1 MNKTVTRFLSS
12 GGSAAAVIRGAA
24 ASVIALV
31 ATSAAARTVSVA
43 SVGETAAQLAFAA
56 DDGKAYRLA
65 VCYGDEDGGATTNA
79 WDSFELLSTVG
90 AAETSRTVALPT
102 GWGST
107 VTHLRYFLLSRPYAA
122 DLEFIGTGN
131 KKTPAG
137 VFFDSGVKAKDGTMM
152 VAELMVY
159 SDSGVKEFCGAQ
171 NGSDVFRLYG
181 VDGKTQRL
189 GYCGS
194 GASINGASYPI
205 DKTSRFEIT
214 TKLAAGSQSI
224 SCRKSTNNGST
235 WSNYGS
241 KTDTQAGPVDWD
253 LNLYILAINHDGTA
267 KAEAAMKL
275 YTLALY
281 SNGNYTAPVRDFIP
295 VQDESG
301 VACLYDKVTGGLF
314 YNQGADTPAKGAATP
329 KAYAVASSSATVSAS
344 SRSVT
349 VVSTD
354 GGYAALAFGD
364 TDGKACQLAVCYGDE
379 DGGVTTNTWDNYEV
393 IGAVGDTETSRA
405 VALPTGWG
413 STVTHLRYFLLSR
426 PYAADL
432 EFIGTGN
439 KKTPAGVFFDSGVKA
454 KDGTMMV
461 AELMVYSDSG
471 VKEFCGAQNGSDV
484 FRLYGVDGKTQRLGY
499 CGSGASINGA
509 SYPIDKTSRFEI
521 TTKLAAGSQSISC
534 RKSTNNGSTWSN
546 YGSKTDTQAGP
557 VDWDLNLYILAINH
571 DGTAKAEAAMKLYT
585 LALYSNGNYTAP
597 VRDFIPV
604 QDESGVACLYDKVT
618 GGLFYNQGADTPA
631 KGAATPKAYAV
642 ASSSAT
648 VAASLPPVAR
658 YAYLQ
663 ADGADDYIDLGV
675 VARDGTKMVA
685 EMEWISTDSGVHV
698 FCGAATNAS
707 TGRFWLYARNSAT
720 QHLGYCGSGATINGS
735 SYPVATG
742 VKYRITTTLDA
753 GAQSVVCERSV
764 DGAWTPHGSRSDST
778 AGPFI
783 STLPLY
789 LFADNVNG
797 TAEAFAAA
805 RVYSLK
811 LWQKDG
817 SGDYRLVRHLV
828 PAKTAYGE
836 AALWDRISETWFHN
850 AGSGALSHGAESAW
864 WDGFMIN
871 FW

>member
-1 MNKTVTRFLSS
+1 MNKLVTRHMSLVTAAFV
-12 GGSAAAVIRGAA
+12 SAAA
-24 ASVIALV
+24 

-56 DDGKAYRLA
+56 ADGKAYRLA

-79 WDSFELLSTVG
+79 WDSFELLGTVG
-90 AAETSRTVALPT
+90 AAETGATVALPT
-102 GWGST
+102 GWGSS

-131 KKTPAG
+131 KNTPAG
-137 VFFDSGVKAKDGTMM
+137 VFFDSGVKAKDGTKM
-152 VAELMVY
+152 VAELMIY
-159 SDSGVKEFCGAQ
+159 SDSGNKEFCGAQ

-181 VDGKTQRL
+181 VNGKTQRL

-194 GASINGASYPI
+194 GASINGTSYPI

-214 TKLAAGSQSI
+214 TTLTAGSQSI

-235 WSNYGS
+235 WSSYGS
-241 KTDTQAGPVDWD
+241 RTDTQAGPVDWN

-267 KAEAAMKL
+267 EAEAAMKL

-281 SNGNYTAPVRDFIP
+281 SNGDYTAPVRDFIP

-314 YNQGADTPAKGAATP
+314 YNQGANTPAKGAATP
-329 KAYAVASSSATVSAS
+329 KAYAVASSSATI
-344 SRSVT
+344 
-349 VVSTD
+349 
-354 GGYAALAFGD
+354 AAL
-364 TDGKACQLAVCYGDE
+364 
-379 DGGVTTNTWDNYEV
+379 
-393 IGAVGDTETSRA
+393 
-405 VALPTGWG
+405 
-413 STVTHLRYFLLSR
+413 
-426 PYAADL
+426 
-432 EFIGTGN
+432 
-439 KKTPAGVFFDSGVKA
+439 
-454 KDGTMMV
+454 
-461 AELMVYSDSG
+461 
-471 VKEFCGAQNGSDV
+471 
-484 FRLYGVDGKTQRLGY
+484 
-499 CGSGASINGA
+499 
-509 SYPIDKTSRFEI
+509 
-521 TTKLAAGSQSISC
+521 
-534 RKSTNNGSTWSN
+534 
-546 YGSKTDTQAGP
+546 
-557 VDWDLNLYILAINH
+557 
-571 DGTAKAEAAMKLYT
+571 
-585 LALYSNGNYTAP
+585 
-597 VRDFIPV
+597 
-604 QDESGVACLYDKVT
+604 
-618 GGLFYNQGADTPA
+618 
-631 KGAATPKAYAV
+631 
-642 ASSSAT
+642 
-648 VAASLPPVAR
+648 LPPAAR
-658 YAYLQ
+658 FAYLQ

-685 EMEWISTDSGVHV
+685 EMEWTSTASGEPV

-707 TGRFWLYARNSAT
+707 NGRFWLYGRNSAT
-720 QHLGYCGSGATINGS
+720 QRLGYLASGATINGS

-753 GAQSVVCERSV
+753 GAQSVICERSV
-764 DGAWTPHGSRSDST
+764 DGAWTSYGSRSDSNG
-778 AGPFI
+778 GPFS

-817 SGDYRLVRHLV
+817 NGDYRLVRHLV
-828 PAKTAYGE
+828 PAKTADGA
-836 AALWDRISETWFHN
+836 AALWDRVSETWFHN

>member
-79 WDSFELLSTVG
+79 WDSFELLGTVG

-137 VFFDSGVKAKDGTMM
+137 VFFDSGVKAKDGTKM

-181 VDGKTQRL
+181 VNGTTQRL

-194 GASINGASYPI
+194 GASINGASNPI

-214 TKLAAGSQSI
+214 TTLTAGSQSI

-314 YNQGADTPAKGAATP
+314 YNQGANTPAKGAATP
-329 KAYAVASSSATVSAS
+329 KAYAVASSSATVSA
-344 SRSVT
+344 
-349 VVSTD
+349 
-354 GGYAALAFGD
+354 
-364 TDGKACQLAVCYGDE
+364 
-379 DGGVTTNTWDNYEV
+379 
-393 IGAVGDTETSRA
+393 
-405 VALPTGWG
+405 P
-413 STVTHLRYFLLSR
+413 
-426 PYAADL
+426 
-432 EFIGTGN
+432 
-439 KKTPAGVFFDSGVKA
+439 
-454 KDGTMMV
+454 
-461 AELMVYSDSG
+461 
-471 VKEFCGAQNGSDV
+471 
-484 FRLYGVDGKTQRLGY
+484 
-499 CGSGASINGA
+499 
-509 SYPIDKTSRFEI
+509 
-521 TTKLAAGSQSISC
+521 
-534 RKSTNNGSTWSN
+534 
-546 YGSKTDTQAGP
+546 
-557 VDWDLNLYILAINH
+557 
-571 DGTAKAEAAMKLYT
+571 
-585 LALYSNGNYTAP
+585 
-597 VRDFIPV
+597 
-604 QDESGVACLYDKVT
+604 
-618 GGLFYNQGADTPA
+618 
-631 KGAATPKAYAV
+631 
-642 ASSSAT
+642 
-648 VAASLPPVAR
+648 LPPVAR

-663 ADGADDYIDLGV
+663 ADGADDYINLGV
-675 VARDGTKMVA
+675 IAKDGTKMVA
-685 EMEWISTDSGVHV
+685 EMEWTSTASGTPV
-698 FCGAATNAS
+698 FCGAAANAS
-707 TGRFWLYARNSAT
+707 TGRFWLYGRNSAT
-720 QHLGYCGSGATINGS
+720 QRLGYLASGATINGS

-778 AGPFI
+778 AGPFS

-817 SGDYRLVRHLV
+817 NGDYRLVRHLV
-828 PAKTAYGE
+828 PAKTADGA
-836 AALWDRISETWFHN
+836 AALWDRVSETWFHN

>member
-12 GGSAAAVIRGAA
+12 GGSVAAVIRGAA

-56 DDGKAYRLA
+56 ADGKAYRLA

-79 WDSFELLSTVG
+79 WDSFELLGTVG
-90 AAETSRTVALPT
+90 AA
-102 GWGST
+102 
-107 VTHLRYFLLSRPYAA
+107 
-122 DLEFIGTGN
+122 
-131 KKTPAG
+131 
-137 VFFDSGVKAKDGTMM
+137 
-152 VAELMVY
+152 
-159 SDSGVKEFCGAQ
+159 
-171 NGSDVFRLYG
+171 
-181 VDGKTQRL
+181 
-189 GYCGS
+189 
-194 GASINGASYPI
+194 
-205 DKTSRFEIT
+205 
-214 TKLAAGSQSI
+214 
-224 SCRKSTNNGST
+224 
-235 WSNYGS
+235 
-241 KTDTQAGPVDWD
+241 
-253 LNLYILAINHDGTA
+253 
-267 KAEAAMKL
+267 
-275 YTLALY
+275 
-281 SNGNYTAPVRDFIP
+281 
-295 VQDESG
+295 
-301 VACLYDKVTGGLF
+301 
-314 YNQGADTPAKGAATP
+314 
-329 KAYAVASSSATVSAS
+329 
-344 SRSVT
+344 
-349 VVSTD
+349 
-354 GGYAALAFGD
+354 
-364 TDGKACQLAVCYGDE
+364 
-379 DGGVTTNTWDNYEV
+379 
-393 IGAVGDTETSRA
+393 ETSRA

-439 KKTPAGVFFDSGVKA
+439 KNTPAGVFFDSGVKA
-454 KDGTMMV
+454 KDGTKMV
-461 AELMVYSDSG
+461 AELMVYSDSDN
-471 VKEFCGAQNGSDV
+471 KEFCGAQNGSAV
-484 FRLYGVDGKTQRLGY
+484 FRLYGVNGTTQRLGY

-509 SYPIDKTSRFEI
+509 SYPIDKTSLFKI
-521 TTKLAAGSQSISC
+521 TTTLAAGSQSISC
-534 RKSTNNGSTWSN
+534 QKSTNGGSSWSS

-571 DGTAKAEAAMKLYT
+571 DGTAEAEAAMKLYT
-585 LALYSNGNYTAP
+585 LALYSNGDYTAP

-618 GGLFYNQGADTPA
+618 GGLFYNQGANTPA

-648 VAASLPPVAR
+648 VAAPLPPVAR

-663 ADGADDYIDLGV
+663 ADGADDYINLGV
-675 VARDGTKMVA
+675 IAKDGTKMVA
-685 EMEWISTDSGVHV
+685 EMEWTSTASGEPV

-707 TGRFWLYARNSAT
+707 NGRFWLYARNSTT
-720 QHLGYCGSGATINGS
+720 QRMGYLASGATIDGS

-742 VKYRITTTLDA
+742 VKYRITTTLDD

-764 DGAWTPHGSRSDST
+764 DGAWTSHGSRSTDTS
-778 AGPFI
+778 GPLD
-783 STLPLY
+783 TGLPLY

-817 SGDYRLVRHLV
+817 NGDYRLVRHLV
-828 PAKTAYGE
+828 PAKTADGA
-836 AALWDRISETWFHN
+836 AALWDRVSETWFHN

>member
-43 SVGETAAQLAFAA
+43 SVGETAAQLAFGDA
-56 DDGKAYRLA
+56 DGKAYRLA

-79 WDSFELLSTVG
+79 WDSFELLGTVG

-107 VTHLRYFLLSRPYAA
+107 LTHLRYFLLSRPYAA

-131 KKTPAG
+131 KNTPAG
-137 VFFDSGVKAKDGTMM
+137 VFFDSGVKAKDGTKM

-159 SDSGVKEFCGAQ
+159 SDSGNKEFCGAQ

-181 VDGKTQRL
+181 VNGKTQRL

-194 GASINGASYPI
+194 GASINGASNPI

-214 TKLAAGSQSI
+214 TTLTAGSQSI

-241 KTDTQAGPVDWD
+241 RTDTQAGPVDWD

-314 YNQGADTPAKGAATP
+314 YNQGA
-329 KAYAVASSSATVSAS
+329 
-344 SRSVT
+344 
-349 VVSTD
+349 
-354 GGYAALAFGD
+354 
-364 TDGKACQLAVCYGDE
+364 
-379 DGGVTTNTWDNYEV
+379 N
-393 IGAVGDTETSRA
+393 
-405 VALPTGWG
+405 
-413 STVTHLRYFLLSR
+413 
-426 PYAADL
+426 
-432 EFIGTGN
+432 
-439 KKTPAGVFFDSGVKA
+439 
-454 KDGTMMV
+454 
-461 AELMVYSDSG
+461 
-471 VKEFCGAQNGSDV
+471 
-484 FRLYGVDGKTQRLGY
+484 
-499 CGSGASINGA
+499 
-509 SYPIDKTSRFEI
+509 
-521 TTKLAAGSQSISC
+521 
-534 RKSTNNGSTWSN
+534 
-546 YGSKTDTQAGP
+546 
-557 VDWDLNLYILAINH
+557 
-571 DGTAKAEAAMKLYT
+571 
-585 LALYSNGNYTAP
+585 
-597 VRDFIPV
+597 
-604 QDESGVACLYDKVT
+604 
-618 GGLFYNQGADTPA
+618 TPA

-648 VAASLPPVAR
+648 VAAPLPPVAR

-663 ADGADDYIDLGV
+663 ADGADDYINLGV
-675 VARDGTKMVA
+675 IAKDGTKMVA
-685 EMEWISTDSGVHV
+685 EMEWTSTASGEPV

-707 TGRFWLYARNSAT
+707 NGRFWLYGRNSAT
-720 QHLGYCGSGATINGS
+720 QRLGYLASGATINGS

-753 GAQSVVCERSV
+753 GAQSVICERSV
-764 DGAWTPHGSRSDST
+764 DGAWTSYGSRSDST
-778 AGPFI
+778 EGPFS

-817 SGDYRLVRHLV
+817 NGDYQLVRHLV
-828 PAKTAYGE
+828 PAKTADGA
-836 AALWDRISETWFHN
+836 AALWDRVSETWFHN

>member
-1 MNKTVTRFLSS
+1 MNKLITRHMSLVTAAFV
-12 GGSAAAVIRGAA
+12 SAAA
-24 ASVIALV
+24 
-31 ATSAAARTVSVA
+31 ATSAAARTVSVS

-56 DDGKAYRLA
+56 ADGKAYRLA

-79 WDSFELLSTVG
+79 WDSFELLGTVG

-122 DLEFIGTGN
+122 DLEFIGTYGKN
-131 KKTPAG
+131 TPAG
-137 VFFDSGVKAKDGTMM
+137 VFFDSGVKAKDGTKM
-152 VAELMVY
+152 VAELMVF
-159 SDSGVKEFCGAQ
+159 SDSGNKEFCGAQ

-181 VDGKTQRL
+181 VNGTIQRL

-194 GASINGASYPI
+194 GASINGTSYPI

-214 TKLAAGSQSI
+214 TTLTAGSQSI

-235 WSNYGS
+235 WSSYGS
-241 KTDTQAGPVDWD
+241 RTDTQAGPVDWN

-267 KAEAAMKL
+267 ENEAAMKL

-281 SNGNYTAPVRDFIP
+281 SNGDYTAPVRDFIP

-314 YNQGADTPAKGAATP
+314 YNQGANTPAKGAATP

-379 DGGVTTNTWDNYEV
+379 DGGATTNTWDNYEV

-405 VALPTGWG
+405 VALPAGWG
-413 STVTHLRYFLLSR
+413 KTVTHLRYFLLSR

-432 EFIGTGN
+432 EFIGAEKN
-439 KKTPAGVFFDSGVKA
+439 NHFDSEIKA
-454 KDGTMMV
+454 RDGSRMV
-461 AELMVYSDSG
+461 AVIEQYSTTGTQDI
-471 VKEFCGAQNGSDV
+471 CGAASGSSV
-484 FRLYGVDGKTQRLGY
+484 FRLYGLNGTQQRMGY
-499 CGSGASINGA
+499 MAYGPTLNGTSYPVAKSAKYQISTTLDDASQNLVCKKWTNGA
-509 SYPIDKTSRFEI
+509 W
-521 TTKLAAGSQSISC
+521 AA
-534 RKSTNNGSTWSN
+534 
-546 YGSKTDTQAGP
+546 YGSRSESYAGP
-557 VDWDLNLYILAINH
+557 IDWDLNLYILAANS
-571 DGTAKAEAAMKLYT
+571 DGTVINRAGTKLFS
-585 LALYSNGNYTAP
+585 LELYAGGDYENK

-604 QDESGVACLYDKVT
+604 LDENGEACLYDKVT
-618 GGLFYNQGADTPA
+618 GGFFYKQESANLTTGT
-631 KGAATPKAYAV
+631 ATPKAYAV

-648 VAASLPPVAR
+648 VAAPLPPVAR

-685 EMEWISTDSGVHV
+685 EMEWTSTASGVHV

-707 TGRFWLYARNSAT
+707 NGRFWLYARNSAT
-720 QHLGYCGSGATINGS
+720 QLLGYLASGATINGS

-764 DGAWTPHGSRSDST
+764 DGAWTSHGSRSDST
-778 AGPFI
+778 AGPFS

-864 WDGFMIN
+864 WDGFMISV
-871 FW
+871 W

>member
-137 VFFDSGVKAKDGTMM
+137 VFFDSGV
-152 VAELMVY
+152 
-159 SDSGVKEFCGAQ
+159 
-171 NGSDVFRLYG
+171 
-181 VDGKTQRL
+181 
-189 GYCGS
+189 
-194 GASINGASYPI
+194 
-205 DKTSRFEIT
+205 
-214 TKLAAGSQSI
+214 
-224 SCRKSTNNGST
+224 
-235 WSNYGS
+235 
-241 KTDTQAGPVDWD
+241 
-253 LNLYILAINHDGTA
+253 
-267 KAEAAMKL
+267 
-275 YTLALY
+275 
-281 SNGNYTAPVRDFIP
+281 
-295 VQDESG
+295 
-301 VACLYDKVTGGLF
+301 
-314 YNQGADTPAKGAATP
+314 
-329 KAYAVASSSATVSAS
+329 
-344 SRSVT
+344 
-349 VVSTD
+349 
-354 GGYAALAFGD
+354 
-364 TDGKACQLAVCYGDE
+364 
-379 DGGVTTNTWDNYEV
+379 
-393 IGAVGDTETSRA
+393 
-405 VALPTGWG
+405 
-413 STVTHLRYFLLSR
+413 
-426 PYAADL
+426 
-432 EFIGTGN
+432 
-439 KKTPAGVFFDSGVKA
+439 
-454 KDGTMMV
+454 
-461 AELMVYSDSG
+461 
-471 VKEFCGAQNGSDV
+471 
-484 FRLYGVDGKTQRLGY
+484 
-499 CGSGASINGA
+499 
-509 SYPIDKTSRFEI
+509 
-521 TTKLAAGSQSISC
+521 
-534 RKSTNNGSTWSN
+534 
-546 YGSKTDTQAGP
+546 
-557 VDWDLNLYILAINH
+557 
-571 DGTAKAEAAMKLYT
+571 
-585 LALYSNGNYTAP
+585 
-597 VRDFIPV
+597 
-604 QDESGVACLYDKVT
+604 
-618 GGLFYNQGADTPA
+618 
-631 KGAATPKAYAV
+631 
-642 ASSSAT
+642 
-648 VAASLPPVAR
+648 
-658 YAYLQ
+658 
-663 ADGADDYIDLGV
+663 

-685 EMEWISTDSGVHV
+685 EMEWISTASGAHV

-720 QHLGYCGSGATINGS
+720 QLLGYLASGATINGS

-764 DGAWTPHGSRSDST
+764 DGAWTSHGSRSDST
-778 AGPFI
+778 AGPFS

-817 SGDYRLVRHLV
+817 NGDYRLVRHLV
-828 PAKTAYGE
+828 PAKTADGA

-871 FW
+871 VW